1 MENSTCL
8 HYCNLWQPYIP
19 GYKYIYIY
27 ILYIYIIHIY
37 IYIYIVLKAYA
48 PVFQLR
54 WGSLFKLLAAV
65 TYQAARKGKA
75 KTRASH
81 LMATP
86 WLSQP
91 GSHPEKATKS
101 ESCQSD
107 YHLGGPSLG
116 QYPTGSIPETRNKPP
131 RHRCPP
137 TLVAQGRMVGH
148 KKPDCGAATPFHT
161 ILGGQKVSA
170 QGLCSCFSAAL
181 REFVQTSCG
190 GYIPGSKEG

>member
-1 MENSTCL
+1 MENSTCF

-27 ILYIYIIHIY
+27 ILYIYIY
-37 IYIYIVLKAYA
+37 IYSAQGLCSCFSAA
-48 PVFQLR
+48 LR
-54 WGSLFKLLAAV
+54 EAV

-86 WLSQP
+86 WLSHP

-137 TLVAQGRMVGH
+137 YPNYRDCWSSPVKSGREGEAIGRESQWRERRLLYSKTNPGRAWRARASNRVRTRGSRL
-148 KKPDCGAATPFHT
+148 
-161 ILGGQKVSA
+161 ISVSWA
-170 QGLCSCFSAAL
+170 RAS
-181 REFVQTSCG
+181 V
-190 GYIPGSKEG
+190 I

>member
-1 MENSTCL
+1 MENSTCF

-19 GYKYIYIY
+19 GYKYIIYIY
-27 ILYIYIIHIY
+27 IYIYIYIIHIY
-37 IYIYIVLKAYA
+37 IYSAQGLCSCFSAA
-48 PVFQLR
+48 LR
-54 WGSLFKLLAAV
+54 EAV

-86 WLSQP
+86 WLSHP

-116 QYPTGSIPETRNKPP
+116 QYPTGSMPETRNKPP